1 MMENVGFKKIK
12 IAVLGSNG
20 QLGQEFKHLAP
31 SYEFVHFDFFNRK
44 ALDIT
49 DKQAF
54 EKILHQEYDYLIN
67 CAAYTAVDKAEQDV
81 EACYEINSV
90 ACEHIMDYLKGRHTK
105 LVHFSSDYVYHT
117 YHGFAL
123 TENDPTHPKGVYAA
137 SKLKGEE
144 IIRSYD
150 HPALILRTS
159 WVISSFGHN
168 FVKTML
174 RLGSERS
181 SLAVINDQYGAPTY
195 ARHLATAVIDIILKV
210 TEYPKFESVFN
221 ATYNYANE
229 GIITWYDLASQ
240 TMETENLPCQI
251 QTTLTKD
258 YPTAAERPLWSVLS
272 KKKIK
277 NAFDLEIPHWY
288 TGLIE
293 CLQAIKS
300 IDV

>member
-31 SYEFVHFDFFNRK
+31 SYEFVHFDFFSRK

-117 YHGFAL
+117 YHGF
-123 TENDPTHPKGVYAA
+123 
-137 SKLKGEE
+137 
-144 IIRSYD
+144 
-150 HPALILRTS
+150 ALILRTS